1 MMSKALTASLNAAQ
15 KEAVTM
21 PPGPAL
27 ILAGAGS
34 GKTRVITHR
43 IAWLVEQGH
52 SRASEILAMTF
63 TNRAAKEMRERAEAL
78 CAMGSGR
85 PTITT
90 FHSACA
96 RWLRQY
102 AAQADLTPNFSIYD
116 ADDTRGVVKRCAQ
129 TLSMPTD
136 KSALREYLRRIEEA
150 HNEGWSIHELETQ
163 ARGRDDEEFTDLF
176 SAYQDALTQASA
188 VDFGTLITRMLWL
201 LEQNDG
207 VRARFQHKYRHILVD
222 EFQDTNT
229 AQYRL
234 LRALAPVD
242 GSVMVVGDD
251 DQSIY
256 GWRGA
261 KVENVQRFVNDYN
274 DVRIIKLEENY
285 RSIAPILDSAHVLV
299 EKLSERM
306 PKKLRATRQGEA
318 QPTVFIAYDD
328 REESEYIAN
337 KIRALRET
345 RALRYQDFAIFY
357 RTNAQSR
364 VFEQRLRQEG
374 IPYQILGNVGYFE
387 RREVKDLLAWLRLV
401 ANPADDAAFERVRGT
416 PPRGIGDVTL
426 ERLLAFREDYLSWL
440 EAMEAWADTK
450 EARRSRRSLKGI
462 EELRVLL
469 EELRTQ
475 REHMRP
481 DQLLETLL
489 TRSGY
494 LEWLENAERDT
505 FDDRARNIDELI
517 HLARQIALEESD
529 PNDDPERDALE
540 RFLEVVTLASQ
551 GEQSADDDSVQLM
564 TVHTAK
570 GLEFPAVF
578 LTGLE
583 KGIFPLVHRQKE
595 LEEAFSFDGTEEE
608 QEYDEERRLA
618 YVAIT
623 RAQDHLFLSA
633 ARRRQRFGQTLLS
646 RPSRFLE
653 ELVAQDHVVFDAESS
668 TQTLDWREGTQSA
681 SNAWGQRPAQH
692 EAVDDGGGFDDLFD
706 QRPWDERD
714 ASISGDWIPDD
725 GVIFDDRYYPEA
737 SVSAAQ
743 EWIGRRAH
751 HRSFGIGE
759 IIDADPTGDRVR
771 LTIRFADVGIKKV
784 IADYIDIL

>member
-1 MMSKALTASLNAAQ
+1 MSEALTASLNAAQ

-43 IAWLVEQGH
+43 IAWLIDEGH
-52 SRASEILAMTF
+52 SRAREILAMTF
-63 TNRAAKEMRERAEAL
+63 TNRAAREMRERAETL

-129 TLSMPTD
+129 NLSLPTD
-136 KSALREYLRRIEEA
+136 KGALRDYLQRIEQT
-150 HNEGWSIHELETQ
+150 HNEGWSIRELETQ
-163 ARGRDDEEFTDLF
+163 ARGREDEEFADLF
-176 SAYQDALTQASA
+176 MAYQDALTQASA

-207 VRARFQHKYRHILVD
+207 VRARFHHTYRHILVD

-234 LRALAPVD
+234 LRALAPLD

-261 KVENVQRFVNDYN
+261 KVENVQRFVEDYQ
-274 DVRIIKLEENY
+274 DVRVIKLEDNY
-285 RSIAPILDSAHVLV
+285 RSIAPILESAHTLV
-299 EKLSERM
+299 DRLSMRM
-306 PKKLRATRQGEA
+306 PKRLRATRAGDA
-318 QPTVFIAYDD
+318 QPTLFVAYDD

-337 KIRALRET
+337 KIQSLREEHQLNY
-345 RALRYQDFAIFY
+345 RAFAIFY

-364 VFEQRLRQEG
+364 VLEQRLRQDG

-387 RREVKDLLAWLRLV
+387 RREVRDLLAWLRLI

-416 PPRGIGDVTL
+416 PPRGIGDVTF
-426 ERLLAFREDYLSWL
+426 ERLLAFREDYDSWL
-440 EAMEAWADTK
+440 DAMEAWPHTK
-450 EARRSRRSLKGI
+450 EAKRSRRSLKGI
-462 EELRVLL
+462 AELQTLLDELRV
-469 EELRTQ
+469 Q
-475 REHMRP
+475 RAHMRP
-481 DQLLETLL
+481 DQLLETIL

-494 LEWLENAERDT
+494 LEWLENTERDS

-517 HLARQIALEESD
+517 HLARQISLEPPEL
-529 PNDDPERDALE
+529 DDEPERDALE
-540 RFLEVVTLASQ
+540 RFLEAVTLASQ
-551 GEQSADDDSVQLM
+551 GEQSSDEDSVQLM

-570 GLEFPAVF
+570 GLEFPVVF

-583 KGIFPLVHRQKE
+583 KGIFPLVHRQRE
-595 LEEAFSFDGTEEE
+595 LEEAFASEEGQEE

-623 RAQDHLFLSA
+623 RAQDLLFLSA

-646 RPSRFLE
+646 RPSLFLE
-653 ELVAQDHVVFDAESS
+653 ELMSENQLVFDPEST
-668 TQTLDWREGTQSA
+668 TQTLDWRESSK
-681 SNAWGQRPAQH
+681 SNTHAWAKRPAQ
-692 EAVDDGGGFDDLFD
+692 EQAFDDGGGFDDLFD

-714 ASISGDWIPDD
+714 DSISGDWIPDE

-737 SVSAAQ
+737 SVNAAQ

-759 IIDADPTGDRVR
+759 IVDADPTGDRVR
-771 LTIRFADVGIKKV
+771 LTIRFAEVGIKKV